1 MNLSETADTI
11 QAQKD
16 FTKKFLRAV
25 KEASTIGDE
34 QVTDTFKETI
44 QRVVG
49 SLIRDVELGQLW
61 RAGFTHLTDEDY
73 ERIRNDALQRI
84 KERNRNMNALL

>member
-1 MNLSETADTI
+1 MNITETANTI

-49 SLIRDVELGQLW
+49 SLIRDIELRSIVARWFHSSFRRRL
-61 RAGFTHLTDEDY
+61 RE
-73 ERIRNDALQRI
+73 N
-84 KERNRNMNALL
+84 KK